1 MWQFMKQ
8 VSAGFNIEVLYL
20 YHNVRVIFTNNLHK

>member
-1 MWQFMKQ
+1 MWQFMEQ

-20 YHNVRVIFTNNLHK
+20 YHNARVLFTNNLHK